1 MVHFEIPPSC
11 GVPASDPQKVAKVTR
26 SIDPLG
32 GPMKVELSRETRSFP
47 TTITLC
53 ARGTPGDA
61 SDFYP
66 ESILQA
72 PSIQAA
78 LRAQPVELIVER
90 QREPVGVS
98 SVVEIAPVEPVIA
111 PAPIVPTPVVVT
123 ESVAPIVEPTKKKA
137 SKPNV
142 TVEEN

>member
-11 GVPASDPQKVAKVTR
+11 GVPVSDPQKVAKVTR

-32 GPMKVELSRETRSFP
+32 GPMKVELSRETRAFP

-53 ARGTPGDA
+53 ARGTVGDK

-72 PSIQAA
+72 PGIQAA

-90 QREPVGVS
+90 QRESVS
-98 SVVEIAPVEPVIA
+98 APVIVESTPVESVIA
-111 PAPIVPTPVVVT
+111 PTPSVSTEPIALT
-123 ESVAPIVEPTKKKA
+123 PIVEPTKKKA

>member
-11 GVPASDPQKVAKVTR
+11 GVPASDPQKVARVTR

-32 GPMKVELSRETRSFP
+32 GPMKVELARETRSFP

-78 LRAQPVELIVER
+78 LRAQPVELTVER
-90 QREPVGVS
+90 QREPVSVPV
-98 SVVEIAPVEPVIA
+98 VVESAPVEPGIA
-111 PAPIVPTPVVVT
+111 PTPSVSTEPAP
-123 ESVAPIVEPTKKKA
+123 PIIEPSKKKA
-137 SKPNV
+137 SKTNV